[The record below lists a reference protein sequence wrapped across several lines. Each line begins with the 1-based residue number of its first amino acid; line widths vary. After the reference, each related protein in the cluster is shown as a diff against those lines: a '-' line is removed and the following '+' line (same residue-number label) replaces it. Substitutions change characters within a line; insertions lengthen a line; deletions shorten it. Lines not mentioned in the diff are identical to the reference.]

1 MQQLVLRY
9 RFRLNLSWFLTSTM
23 MTAIKK
29 DTNFVEALTPP
40 NNIPIYDNIER
51 AICYYMYGDKMETK
65 IRNAISNIRNPY
77 TNEVIDSEKFIASI
91 KYDEKSNKVLLEINP
106 LGSDDSYNRDVNR
119 DIIKA
124 LKIGLKI
131 FGVKII
137 NKVQANSAD
146 FKTSINMNTKVILVV
161 SGKGGVGKSNVVK
174 GIAKELQK
182 KGKKVGII
190 DADIY
195 GYSIPKLFNL
205 YDEIEVESKM
215 IKPLVSKE
223 GIEIISAQYFI
234 EGNKNEAII
243 WRGAMVVKLLKD
255 FLQKVSYSPDLDYIF
270 VDMPPGTGDI
280 MLSIG
285 QYLEDVNFILVTTP
299 EEDATHVS
307 TRAFSLAKQLGFL
320 DLGIIENMS
329 FVEIDNKKHYIYG
342 DSKVDDLAKELETKT
357 LGQVRF
363 NYNQDDKLHDDYK
376 KIVEKL

>member
-1 MQQLVLRY
+1 
-9 RFRLNLSWFLTSTM
+9 M

-124 LKIGLKI
+124 LKIGLKV

-329 FVEIDNKKHYIYG
+329 FVEIDNKKYYIYG

-376 KIVEKL
+376 KIIEKL